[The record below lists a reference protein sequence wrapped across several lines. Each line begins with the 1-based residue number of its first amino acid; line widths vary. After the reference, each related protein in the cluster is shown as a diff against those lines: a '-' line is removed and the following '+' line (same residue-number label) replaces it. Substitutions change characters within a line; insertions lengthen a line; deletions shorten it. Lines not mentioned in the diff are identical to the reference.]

1 VASPVLSLEQ
11 FASIEAWMEAFLKLS
26 LRTPGDNYAD
36 LITAVYRSRMR
47 AMLLLTGAKPPYL
60 DKEEEARYRDEIEAL
75 VKSAKATG
83 RAPPKAVKLPTTKS
97 VVVDD
102 DDDIA

>member
-1 VASPVLSLEQ
+1 MAAPVMSLEQ
-11 FASIEAWMEAFLKLS
+11 FASIESWMEAFLKLAV
-26 LRTPGDNYAD
+26 RKPGDNYAD

-75 VKSAKATG
+75 VLSAQRTG
-83 RAPPKAVKLPTTKS
+83 RAPPKPAKKAKGE
-97 VVVDD
+97 DD
-102 DDDIA
+102 FSDIA